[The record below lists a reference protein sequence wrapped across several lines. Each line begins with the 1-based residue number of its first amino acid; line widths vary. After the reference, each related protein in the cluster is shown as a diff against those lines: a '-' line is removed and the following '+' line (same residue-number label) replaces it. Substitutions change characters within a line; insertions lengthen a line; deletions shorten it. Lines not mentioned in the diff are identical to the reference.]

1 MPQHPRRRFFVPALL
16 AILTLSLGVLAV
28 TGCFGRKQPELR
40 LGFVATLSGEGFR
53 AGRDALE
60 AARFAVHAANEAG
73 TAVIDGQPCRVRL
86 FIADDKDSPE
96 EAALAVKKLVGK
108 DGVTVIIGPYA
119 SSQAD
124 AAALA
129 AEAAGVPLIA
139 PSSTAAVVTAGRP
152 HIFRI
157 AFTDAFQGMVLG
169 RLASREL
176 GLTRVA
182 VLANQDDLS
191 SQSLTNAFAR
201 AFTACGGRPTVFS
214 YEDRTRDFSELMDQ
228 VLADAPQALFL
239 PNASK
244 ESVLAGLAA
253 RKAGFT
259 GLLIGGDAWDGPEV
273 SRRAAFDGAY
283 FVDHWRVE
291 APGSRAKAYGEAFE
305 RRLKRAPTEL
315 GALTQDA
322 VGVVLA
328 AVTRAGST
336 APEAVTRAL
345 MELPPF
351 DGVTGTFDFVDDGNP
366 VKSLY
371 LSRVAGGGSRLD
383 TIEAPPPLPCDHEG
397 K

>member
-1 MPQHPRRRFFVPALL
+1 MPQHPRRRFFGPALF
-16 AILTLSLGVLAV
+16 AALTLSCGLLAV

-40 LGFVATLSGEGFR
+40 LGFVATFSGEGFR

-60 AARFAVHAANEAG
+60 AARFAVFAANEAG

-96 EAALAVKKLVGK
+96 E
-108 DGVTVIIGPYA
+108 
-119 SSQAD
+119 
-124 AAALA
+124 AALA

-214 YEDRTRDFSELMDQ
+214 YEDRTRDFSELMDRT
-228 VLADAPQALFL
+228 LADAPQALFL

-259 GLLIGGDAWDGPEV
+259 GLLIGGDGWDGPEV
-273 SRRAAFDGAY
+273 SRLAAFDGAY

-345 MELPPF
+345 MDLPPF